1 MAKPKPA
8 KSPRLHVD
16 PVIGP
21 SKQLP
26 LSDLPLLKDVLQYCR
41 LKQVY
46 VRFCMCVCVC
56 VCVRVCVCACVCACV

>member
-26 LSDLPLLKDVLQYCR
+26 PSDLPLLKDVLQYCR
-41 LKQVY
+41 LKKVQLNPAIPDP
-46 VRFCMCVCVC
+46 
-56 VCVRVCVCACVCACV
+56 RVTEIRQ